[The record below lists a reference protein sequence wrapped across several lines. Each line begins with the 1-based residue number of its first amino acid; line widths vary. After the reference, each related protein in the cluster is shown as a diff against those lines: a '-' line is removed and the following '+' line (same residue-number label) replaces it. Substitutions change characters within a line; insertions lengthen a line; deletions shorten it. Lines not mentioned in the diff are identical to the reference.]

1 MSELLDQDDLRGAV
15 VLATSLDRFSRTEA
29 GWETIRALSKKR
41 QQVLICLLWPL
52 RMIQDVL
59 SAAMAT
65 LSAFRL
71 PAGILLRTS
80 TFSTIKASNA
90 LPFMLPVVV
99 AGPDDLHAVDVTT
112 QRIAAAQ
119 GFVKGFMASSYQGS
133 SRLVVPAKMIAA
145 RRVTQTLAQQLVKHI
160 QDSHLTSTTAPKITG
175 HIVQP
180 RAGSARHVWQ
190 CRCDGVAL
198 KHAEGC
204 RCRCETCRKIDASLC
219 PSKSTITGNCPA
231 QCKCVCENHHKSAP
245 SPSAAASTSAIPM
258 DAAPPAP
265 LAPISPSGSS
275 SSKTRICKKC
285 SQRFNPGKRRAL
297 TCNRCVDQATR
308 ERRAAGTSKTA
319 DQTCE
324 FVVRGES
331 PILGAE
337 SAEVHVAMQA
347 SAAEASLHKSH
358 LLDRP
363 PIHQSSYAKNAVSY
377 LHLYSRHTLKGCFSW
392 QIVASEETSPGSRHN
407 TL

>member
-180 RAGSARHVWQ
+180 RAGSARHKDVVV
-190 CRCDGVAL
+190 DAKLVARL
-198 KHAEGC
+198 TPAFVLPNPP
-204 RCRCETCRKIDASLC
+204 SLA
-219 PSKSTITGNCPA
+219 IA
-231 QCKCVCENHHKSAP
+231 QLNATP

-324 FVVRGES
+324 FVVRGKRCGGFAAQEPPAGS
-331 PILGAE
+331 PADTPVI
-337 SAEVHVAMQA
+337 
-347 SAAEASLHKSH
+347 
-358 LLDRP
+358 
-363 PIHQSSYAKNAVSY
+363 
-377 LHLYSRHTLKGCFSW
+377 
-392 QIVASEETSPGSRHN
+392 IVASEETSPGSRHN